1 MAVAILEDFAQLR
14 RVKTIEEAAERN
26 SAGMKNNRVRTHL
39 RGKLDVASDHQLRH
53 LAAFL
58 VEGRER
64 IEFRIALRC
73 GNRHRTERVDAPD
86 RNLIEPRLEPLHL
99 EERRMIAKL
108 QFLKTQLHRLV
119 GDFFA
124 RLHPSVAPVG

>member
-1 MAVAILEDFAQLR
+1 MEND
-14 RVKTIEEAAERN
+14 
-26 SAGMKNNRVRTHL
+26 RVRTHL
-39 RGKLDVASDHQLRH
+39 RGKFDVPSNHQLRH

-58 VEGRER
+58 VEGCER